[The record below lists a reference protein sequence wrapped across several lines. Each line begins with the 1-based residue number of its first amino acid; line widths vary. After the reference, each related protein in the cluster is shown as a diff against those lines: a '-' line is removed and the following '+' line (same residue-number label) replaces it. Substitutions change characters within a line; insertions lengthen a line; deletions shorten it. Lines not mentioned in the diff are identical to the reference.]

1 VSKNQAYFHRVN
13 RLPAQCEPSAIYFL
27 KGEHE
32 HDMDMYAAGSDPNEL
47 LRVMTAKD
55 VLAAIIQRFSS
66 IMQIVVVI
74 PTQKA
79 EISYYK
85 SLYMKRVHI
94 DARSYYWVN
103 NLGKRRLRYGG
114 TAIMYGIRVPS
125 ANEMENAN
133 W

>member
-1 VSKNQAYFHRVN
+1 MQFHRVKA
-13 RLPAQCEPSAIYFL
+13 LPQQCAPSSVYFL

-32 HDMDMYAAGSDPNEL
+32 HDMDMFVTGNDPNEL

-55 VLAAIIQRFSS
+55 VLASIIQRFSS

-103 NLGKRRLRYGG
+103 NLGKRRLRYGAE
-114 TAIMYGIRVPS
+114 AIMYGVQIPS
-125 ANEMENAN
+125 INPMENAT